1 MPVNQP
7 TLEALWGRTS
17 GGGIVDSTVGGFASA
32 VAVATP
38 LECFDFFCGCGGW
51 STGSAQA
58 GHRVV
63 YACDS
68 DADALAVHAANH
80 PDAKH
85 VCAKLPVPRCQLPFP
100 TDGRPFHVHG
110 SPPCTTFSTMNSRS
124 GDAALAAGRKR
135 ATRLVRWFLKT
146 ALSSGCTS
154 WTMEQVASPVV
165 LAVVERV
172 RRAHRNRMDY
182 GIFEFRDLGVPQT
195 RKRLLAGTPA
205 LIARLRRLQAHSRRR
220 SVRDVLPNARGTHV
234 RSSLRWE
241 KARLRHRRAPGES
254 KYVYTASSD
263 PMHASHPVTGPA
275 PTVVTTGPLKWV
287 SRGVAA
293 QPTLTVKELAAL
305 QTFPPTYELPD
316 NQKAGQL
323 LVGNAVPPLVARLLM
338 AS

>member
-1 MPVNQP
+1 MHQP
-7 TLEALWGRTS
+7 TLEALYRRPS
-17 GGGIVDSTVGGFASA
+17 GGGIVDSALGDSA
-32 VAVATP
+32 RVAKAEQ

-51 STGSAQA
+51 SEGSAQA
-58 GHRVV
+58 GHRIV

-68 DADALAVHAANH
+68 DADALAVHEANH
-80 PDAKH
+80 PDATH
-85 VCAKLPVPRCQLPFP
+85 VCAKLPMALCQLPFP

-124 GDAALAAGRKR
+124 GGTALAAGRKR

-172 RRAHRNRMDY
+172 RLANRSKMDY

-220 SVRDVLPNARGTHV
+220 SVRDVLTHARGTHV

-254 KYVYTASSD
+254 KYVYVASPD

-287 SRGVAA
+287 SKGVAA

-316 NQKAGQL
+316 HQKTGQL

-338 AS
+338 S